1 MNVQAASLGNSGT
14 LPLEKKNRFTE
25 SKQPVEIKL
34 VDKIE
39 RVTEEGRRRK
49 RNQKCSFFN
58 LIYRGIS

>member
-1 MNVQAASLGNSGT
+1 MNVQAAWLGNSGR

-39 RVTEEGRRRK
+39 RVTEEGRRR